1 MRIPI
6 ELGQGQC
13 SGLSLCSAQTFRP
26 AWFSLTAYHIFW
38 STIKTMAFLL
48 KVKAFHFQTKIVI
61 KKLTRLALVWASA
74 TVYPLVQSPLLPL
87 QKTLNT
93 WETTF
98 CTAHSQIRNHFRI
111 SVIRQCL
118 SYKHIPRPYLTTN
131 GNGFRVFFLHWVC
144 LTKSNLGTKVR
155 EESLEEETKESL

>member
-1 MRIPI
+1 
-6 ELGQGQC
+6 
-13 SGLSLCSAQTFRP
+13 
-26 AWFSLTAYHIFW
+26 
-38 STIKTMAFLL
+38 MAFLL

-98 CTAHSQIRNHFRI
+98 CTAHSQIRNHYRI

-118 SYKHIPRPYLTTN
+118 SYKHIPQPYLTTN
-131 GNGFRVFFLHWVC
+131 GNGFRVFFFALS
-144 LTKSNLGTKVR
+144 LSN
-155 EESLEEETKESL
+155 EEQFRDQGKRRKPGRRNKGKFIMQRYMMQYITHSP